1 MPCMVAHVFFFHVY
15 DEKCTICQVKLQ
27 KLVLSKHSAPSFST
41 LYQWLYHHNFGFLF
55 CVSLSCP
62 CPLPHPY
69 TFFLLLSHI
78 LFGGCEQH
86 YFTDAWNTF
95 DALIVVGSVVD
106 IAITEINVS
115 SGAPVCLA
123 ETPNPRPPV
132 KGLAVFS

>member
-1 MPCMVAHVFFFHVY
+1 MYQVKFHKANVVENAVLPLFQLY
-15 DEKCTICQVKLQ
+15 FNGCTIITL
-27 KLVLSKHSAPSFST
+27 AFFS
-41 LYQWLYHHNFGFLF
+41 
-55 CVSLSCP
+55 VSLF
-62 CPLPHPY
+62 LAPHSY

-123 ETPNPRPPV
+123 ETPTPSE
-132 KGLAVFS
+132 GSCSLFLASLKRIQVSAIHVFSH